1 MIYYMFST
9 LLIIILMKLI
19 KPIPFLSLV
28 VLLLISCTQGD
39 FETESGFQFPDNA
52 ELQLTAIIQSAGN
65 EIFAQPNMV
74 LPVSDEQFI
83 IADTQLLQIHLMG
96 VNENYYHTFG
106 RAGQGPGEFQRFS
119 EITVEG
125 NRIRIYDGRA
135 YKVTELAVHENR
147 IEYID
152 EKDFTFIPLSDYP
165 GAMFWRFIEGQNG
178 EHLAIYRD
186 FNILSE
192 ESPRFTRI
200 IAMKYDDNFSPVA
213 EEPVAVHN
221 FIAELDFGNGV
232 LSLPYY
238 QRGFFTQSNGRLVY
252 AKNDYPEIRI
262 YDTSGEQVNAI
273 KLPDTRVTLT
283 RDDKV
288 AAFEHM
294 YRNAPEPDRFRNE
307 VVPKIPDQRPI
318 IRTMTSDSQGRIWVR
333 IFTND
338 ISEADWLVF
347 DKNGSPLFRLS
358 LPEGHT
364 FRNAINN
371 KLITGFIGDDGPEI
385 ALHRWAAD

>member
-1 MIYYMFST
+1 MN
-9 LLIIILMKLI
+9 LI
-19 KPIPFLSLV
+19 KSLLLLSLV
-28 VLLLISCTQGD
+28 FLLLTSCHQGD
-39 FETESGFQFPDNA
+39 SAAGSGFQFPDNA
-52 ELQLTAIIQSAGN
+52 ELQLTATFQSAGE
-65 EIFAQPNMV
+65 EIFAQPNMI
-74 LPVSDEQFI
+74 LPINEEQFI
-83 IADTQLLQIHLMG
+83 IADTQLLQIHLLDL
-96 VNENYYHTFG
+96 NENYFHTFG

-119 EITVEG
+119 EITADG
-125 NRIRIYDGRA
+125 NQLRVYDGRS
-135 YKVTELAVHENR
+135 YKVTELTVHENR
-147 IEYID
+147 IEYIG
-152 EKDFTFIPLSDYP
+152 ESDFSFIPLSDFP

-200 IAMKYDDNFSPVA
+200 IALKYDDSYSPIT

-262 YDTSGEQVNAI
+262 YDTSGEQINTI

-288 AAFEHM
+288 AAFEHT

-307 VVPKIPDQRPI
+307 VNPKIPDQRPI
-318 IRTMTSDSQGRIWVR
+318 IRTMNSDSQGRIWVR
-333 IFTND
+333 IFTNND
-338 ISEADWLVF
+338 SEADWLVF
-347 DKNGSPLFRLS
+347 DENGSPLVSLS
-358 LPEGHT
+358 LPDGHT
-364 FRNAINN
+364 FRNAIDNN
-371 KLITGFIGDDGPEI
+371 VITGFIGDDGPEI
-385 ALHRWAAD
+385 ALHRWTTD